1 MKKKWIIKLFYL
13 LVVVNQ
19 NESTTLFSFMPNHF
33 SLFFYLTLFDLFNKT
48 NHGLQELAAYKLLV

>member
-33 SLFFYLTLFDLFNKT
+33 SLIFSLTLFDSYNK
-48 NHGLQELAAYKLLV
+48 NN